1 MLPTIAIM
9 LGIASRSSI
18 GRIGA
23 VSRLAMGEATGA
35 RGGAA
40 SMGASIVMSTVR
52 NIG

>member
-9 LGIASRSSI
+9 LGIASRSSV

-23 VSRLAMGEATGA
+23 VNRLAMGEATGA
-35 RGGAA
+35 RGGTV
-40 SMGASIVMSTVR
+40 SIGASIVMSTGR